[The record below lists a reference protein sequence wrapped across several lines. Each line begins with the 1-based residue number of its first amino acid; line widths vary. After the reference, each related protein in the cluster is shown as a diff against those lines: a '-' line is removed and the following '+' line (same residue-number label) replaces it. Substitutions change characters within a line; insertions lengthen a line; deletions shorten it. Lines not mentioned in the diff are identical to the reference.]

1 MRFHNVL
8 LALAIVVWPLFAS
21 AADKQQ
27 LAARL
32 FDAIVLP
39 QAEPLVD
46 RMLLA
51 MARENNPP
59 AEVLKIYKET
69 LLEVFRNPEYRE
81 AYISA
86 YTRLFSE
93 EELAQIIDLAKSP
106 AFLAFARE
114 SANVTQ
120 LTYPTF
126 MKVNAELKK
135 KLQARLA
142 EKGLSKWE

>member
-1 MRFHNVL
+1 MRFYNFVV
-8 LALAIVVWPLFAS
+8 AIVIAVSPFPTL
-21 AADKQQ
+21 AADKSQ
-27 LAARL
+27 LATQL
-32 FDAIVLP
+32 FDAIIVP

-69 LLEVFRNPEYRE
+69 LLEVFRHPEYRE

-86 YTRLFSE
+86 YMRLFSE
-93 EELAQIIDLAKSP
+93 QELTQIIELSKSP

-114 SANVTQ
+114 SSNVTQ

-126 MKVNAELKK
+126 AKINAQMKK
-135 KLQARLA
+135 KLETRLT
-142 EKGLSKWE
+142 EKGLSKWK